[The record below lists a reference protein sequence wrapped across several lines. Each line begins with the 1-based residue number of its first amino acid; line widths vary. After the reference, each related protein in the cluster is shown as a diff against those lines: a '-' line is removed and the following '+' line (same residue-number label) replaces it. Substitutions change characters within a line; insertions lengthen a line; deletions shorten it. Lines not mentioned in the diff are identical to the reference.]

1 MAKILELLVWS
12 CSVLLLASI
21 SAAGDVQAGRRLG
34 DADQPQVRLV
44 GVVRDGTGAVLQG
57 VSVTVAG
64 DALPAS
70 RAVVTDDQGRYAFD
84 SLSPGK
90 YVVTTMAEGFEPR
103 SVDVVVGA
111 SGATRDIEL
120 PLSSHTERV
129 TVTATKTGSADIQST
144 PLAITALSGRTLDE
158 MGANALFDLAGFLPA
173 VTVTEGAH
181 QTQVKIRGIGTAA
194 GPGSSDQSSTV
205 HLDGV
210 YLGRP
215 AMAFMDFL
223 DVERVEVL
231 RGPQGTLYG
240 RNSVGGTVNI
250 VTRQPK
256 NNLETSARIRA
267 GNFNALRADGAIS
280 GPLIKDKVMA
290 SFAFLRSLRDG
301 FVKDLIHTDNSL
313 GSEDTWAGRAQLRF
327 VLGRRNEVLLSGD
340 YAEREGVPLFFPKA
354 LVAKVQPPSFIIP
367 ESMWEVRASDPSSGR
382 IAQQGLSAK
391 LSVHL
396 NETTTLNSLTAHRKS
411 NSHLFFDPDA
421 TELRILTTEAGDH
434 FRQVSEEVTIV
445 QRTAKLRWIGGAYF
459 YDDALYAPVELSQFP
474 IGRDPIQIRPYA
486 TTDTQAWALFGEAT
500 YSLTKRVALTGGMRY
515 SDERK
520 HAHNTGG
527 VYFRETSTLVNPAS
541 FYDFHDT
548 ASFDAWTP
556 KVSVQV
562 QAAPDT
568 FIYLSA
574 TRGFKSG
581 GFNPTAN
588 RIGLAYAPEFV
599 WSYEG
604 GFKRT
609 MAGGRVRVNT
619 AAFYSDYQDLQVQTL
634 IQTGVFFVSTGS
646 ATIKGLEVET
656 VAAAGRHLQFV
667 GQFSWLDATFDR
679 FLAVRPG
686 TTTEVDVPGN
696 HLTYVPEWAGSGS
709 AVYQFAIG
717 KVGTTSLRGDL
728 SWQGRVFYSAFN
740 ELVESQGVYG
750 LVHLRAAFE
759 PSSKRWELALY
770 ARNLGDQPY
779 VTGINSGAAF
789 PGYNGRPGE
798 PRHWGTQFTIRR

>member
-1 MAKILELLVWS
+1 MTKILGLLVWS
-12 CSVLLLASI
+12 CSVLLGTI
-21 SAAGDVQAGRRLG
+21 SAAADLRAGPHVLG
-34 DADQPQVRLV
+34 DLEQPQVRLV

-57 VSVTVAG
+57 VSVTVSG
-64 DALPAS
+64 DALSTS
-70 RAVVTDDQGRYAFD
+70 RAVVTDNEGRYAFD
-84 SLSPGK
+84 GLPPGK

-103 SVDVVVGA
+103 SVDVVVGT
-111 SGATRDIEL
+111 SGATQDIEL

-144 PLAITALSGRTLDE
+144 PLAITALSARTLDE
-158 MGANALFDLAGFLPA
+158 MGASELFDLAGFLPA
-173 VTVTEGAH
+173 VTITEGAH

-194 GPGSSDQSSTV
+194 GPGPGDQSSTI

-250 VTRQPK
+250 VTRQPT
-256 NNLETSARIRA
+256 NSLETSARIRA
-267 GNFNALRADGAIS
+267 GNYSALRADGVIS
-280 GPLIKDKVMA
+280 GPLIKDKVMG

-301 FVKDLIHTDNSL
+301 FVKDLMHTDNSL
-313 GSEDTWAGRAQLRF
+313 GSEDSWAGRAQLRF

-340 YAEREGVPLFFPKA
+340 FAEREGVPLFFPKA
-354 LVAKVQPPSFIIP
+354 LVAKVQPPSFDIP

-382 IAQQGLSAK
+382 IAHQGLSAK

-411 NSHLFFDPDA
+411 NSHLFFDPDG
-421 TELRILTTEAGDH
+421 TELRIQTTEAGDH
-434 FRQVSEEVTIV
+434 FRQLSQETTIV
-445 QRTAKLRWIGGAYF
+445 QRRPKLTWIGGAYF
-459 YDDALYAPVELSQFP
+459 YDDSLYAPVELSQFT
-474 IGRDPIQIRPYA
+474 IGRDPIQIRPYS

-500 YSLTKRVALTGGMRY
+500 YSLTKRVGLTGGIRY
-515 SDERK
+515 TDERK
-520 HAHNTGG
+520 RAHNTGG
-527 VYFRETSTLVNPAS
+527 VYVRGTSTLVNPSS
-541 FYDFHDT
+541 FYDFQDT

-588 RIGLAYAPEFV
+588 RTGLAYAPESV

-604 GFKRT
+604 GLKRT
-609 MAGGRVRVNT
+609 MAGGRVRVNA

-656 VAAAGRHLQFV
+656 IAAAGRGLQV
-667 GQFSWLDATFDR
+667 LGQFSWLDATFDR
-679 FLAVRPG
+679 FVAVRPG
-686 TTTEVDVPGN
+686 TTTEVDLPGN
-696 HLTYVPEWAGSGS
+696 RLTYVPEWAGSGS
-709 AVYQFAIG
+709 AVYQFAVG

-740 ELVESQGVYG
+740 DLVESQGMYG
-750 LVHLRAAFE
+750 LVHLRVAYE
-759 PSSKRWELALY
+759 PSNKRWELAFY

-779 VTGINSGAAF
+779 VTGMNSGAAF

-798 PRHWGTQFTIRR
+798 PRQWGTQFTIRR

>member
-1 MAKILELLVWS
+1 
-12 CSVLLLASI
+12 
-21 SAAGDVQAGRRLG
+21 
-34 DADQPQVRLV
+34 
-44 GVVRDGTGAVLQG
+44 
-57 VSVTVAG
+57 
-64 DALPAS
+64 
-70 RAVVTDDQGRYAFD
+70 
-84 SLSPGK
+84 
-90 YVVTTMAEGFEPR
+90 
-103 SVDVVVGA
+103 
-111 SGATRDIEL
+111 
-120 PLSSHTERV
+120 
-129 TVTATKTGSADIQST
+129 
-144 PLAITALSGRTLDE
+144 

-173 VTVTEGAH
+173 VTVTEAAH
-181 QTQVKIRGIGTAA
+181 QTQVKIRGIGTGA

-215 AMAFMDFL
+215 AMAFIDLL

-240 RNSVGGTVNI
+240 RNSVCGTVNI
-250 VTRQPK
+250 VTTQPK

-267 GNFNALRADGAIS
+267 GDFNALRADATIT
-280 GPLIKDKVMA
+280 GPLIKDKVMG

-301 FVKDLIHTDNSL
+301 FVKDLIHADNSL

-354 LVAKVQPPSFIIP
+354 LVAKVQPPSFDIP

-382 IAQQGLSAK
+382 IAHQGLSAK

-434 FRQVSEEVTIV
+434 FRQVSQEVTIV

-486 TTDTQAWALFGEAT
+486 TTDTQAWALFGEAHIVDET
-500 YSLTKRVALTGGMRY
+500 SRADRRNALLRRAETR
-515 SDERK
+515 
-520 HAHNTGG
+520 HNTGG
-527 VYFRETSTLVNPAS
+527 VYFRDTSTLSNPAS
-541 FYDFHDT
+541 FYDVHDT

-581 GFNPTAN
+581 GFNPTAH
-588 RIGLAYAPEFV
+588 RTGLAYAPEFV
-599 WSYEG
+599 
-604 GFKRT
+604 
-609 MAGGRVRVNT
+609 AGATRADSSGRW
-619 AAFYSDYQDLQVQTL
+619 L
-634 IQTGVFFVSTGS
+634 
-646 ATIKGLEVET
+646 
-656 VAAAGRHLQFV
+656 AAA
-667 GQFSWLDATFDR
+667 
-679 FLAVRPG
+679 
-686 TTTEVDVPGN
+686 
-696 HLTYVPEWAGSGS
+696 S
-709 AVYQFAIG
+709 A
-717 KVGTTSLRGDL
+717 
-728 SWQGRVFYSAFN
+728 
-740 ELVESQGVYG
+740 
-750 LVHLRAAFE
+750 
-759 PSSKRWELALY
+759 
-770 ARNLGDQPY
+770 
-779 VTGINSGAAF
+779 
-789 PGYNGRPGE
+789 
-798 PRHWGTQFTIRR
+798 

>member
-1 MAKILELLVWS
+1 MTKILGLLVWS
-12 CSVLLLASI
+12 CSVLLGTI
-21 SAAGDVQAGRRLG
+21 SAAADIRAGPHVLADLEQSQA
-34 DADQPQVRLV
+34 RLV

-57 VSVTVAG
+57 VSVTVSG
-64 DALPAS
+64 GALPTS

-84 SLSPGK
+84 SLPPGK
-90 YVVTTMAEGFEPR
+90 YVVTTIAESFEPR
-103 SVDVVVGA
+103 SVEVVVGA
-111 SGATRDIEL
+111 SGATQDIEL

-144 PLAITALSGRTLDE
+144 PLAITALSARTLDE
-158 MGANALFDLAGFLPA
+158 MGASELFDLAGFLPA
-173 VTVTEGAH
+173 VTITEGAH

-194 GPGSSDQSSTV
+194 GPGPGDQSSTI

-215 AMAFMDFL
+215 GMAFMDFL

-250 VTRQPK
+250 VTRQPT
-256 NNLETSARIRA
+256 NSLETSARIRA
-267 GNFNALRADGAIS
+267 GNYSALRADGVIS
-280 GPLIKDKVMA
+280 GPLIKDKVMG

-301 FVKDLIHTDNSL
+301 FVKDLMHTDNSL
-313 GSEDTWAGRAQLRF
+313 GSEDSWAGRAQLRF
-327 VLGRRNEVLLSGD
+327 VLGRRNEILLSGD
-340 YAEREGVPLFFPKA
+340 FAEREGVPLFFPKA
-354 LVAKVQPPSFIIP
+354 LVAKVQPPSFDIP
-367 ESMWEVRASDPSSGR
+367 DSMWEVRNSDPSSGR
-382 IAQQGLSAK
+382 IAHQGLSAK

-421 TELRILTTEAGDH
+421 TELRIYTTEAGDH
-434 FRQVSEEVTIV
+434 FRQVSQEATIV
-445 QRTAKLRWIGGAYF
+445 QRRAKLTWIGGAYF
-459 YDDALYAPVELSQFP
+459 YDDSLYAPIELSQ
-474 IGRDPIQIRPYA
+474 DPIQIRPDA

-500 YSLTKRVALTGGMRY
+500 YRLTKRVGLTGGVRY
-515 SDERK
+515 SDDRK

-527 VYFRETSTLVNPAS
+527 VYVRDTSTLVNSAS

-588 RIGLAYAPEFV
+588 RAGLAYAPEFV

-609 MAGGRVRVNT
+609 IAGGRVRVNT

-656 VAAAGRHLQFV
+656 VAAAGRGLQV
-667 GQFSWLDATFDR
+667 LGQFSWLDATFDR

-696 HLTYVPEWAGSGS
+696 RLTYVPEWAGSGS
-709 AVYQFAIG
+709 AVYQFAVG

-740 ELVESQGVYG
+740 DAVESQGVFG
-750 LVHLRAAFE
+750 LVNLRAAFE
-759 PSSKRWELALY
+759 PSGKRWELAFY

-779 VTGINSGAAF
+779 VTGMNSGAAF